1 MAAHQ
6 PNRVLET
13 LTLHLVNSPL
23 SVIEWDHEF
32 RVKFWSGQ
40 AEAIFG
46 WLEDQVRGKH
56 PEDWPFVHE
65 DDAESVNQVME
76 ALLTGSTNRNISL
89 NRNYTRDGRIVHCE
103 WYNSVL
109 IDEAGKLISVLSLIQ
124 DVTAREGMESELRQL
139 HKVKSIGQLTG
150 GVAHDFNNLLTVILG
165 NGELLAE
172 TLEHQPELEEL
183 ASTVVDAARKGATL
197 THQLLAF
204 ARQQPLRPR
213 ALDVNDLLT
222 GMRVLLERTL
232 GEETELKLVTAS
244 GSWSAKVDPTQLD
257 SAILNLCINAR
268 DAMPQGGQLT
278 IETSNVTIDQEYS
291 DAHAE
296 VEPGP
301 YVMIAISDTGT
312 GMAPEVIDQAFEPF
326 FTTKDVG
333 QGSGLGLSMVFG
345 FIKQSRGH
353 IKIYS
358 EPGEG
363 TTIRM
368 YLPRADHNDEVR
380 EIEAEP
386 ETAVGGHESIL
397 VVEDDELVRQYACL
411 QLKVLGYQVLSAAN
425 GLQALELLQSN
436 VPVDLLFTDVVM
448 PGGINGVELARR
460 AGQLRPGL
468 AVLYTSRYTQNAII
482 HQGRLDPGVL
492 LLSKPYP
499 RLEMA
504 RMVRLAL
511 HQYK

>member
-1 MAAHQ
+1 MAANQ
-6 PNRVLET
+6 ANRVLET
-13 LTLHLVNSPL
+13 LTRHLVNSPL

-46 WLEDQVRGKH
+46 WSEDQVRGKH

-65 DDAESVNQVME
+65 GDTEAVNQIME
-76 ALLTGSTNRNISL
+76 ALLTVSTTRNISL
-89 NRNYTRDGRIVHCE
+89 NRNYTRDGRIIHCE
-103 WYNSVL
+103 WYNSL
-109 IDEAGKLISVLSLIQ
+109 LFDEAGKLVSILSLIQ
-124 DVTAREGMESELRQL
+124 DVTAREAMESELRQL

-172 TLEHQPELEEL
+172 RLEHRPELGEL
-183 ASTVVDAARKGATL
+183 AGTVVDAARKGATL

-204 ARQQPLRPR
+204 ARQQPLQPR
-213 ALDVNDLLT
+213 ALDFNDLLT

-232 GEETELKLVTAS
+232 GEETELKLITAT
-244 GSWSAKVDPTQLD
+244 GSWNAKVDPTQLE
-257 SAILNLCINAR
+257 SAMLNLCINAR
-268 DAMPQGGQLT
+268 DAMPEGGHLT
-278 IETSNVTIDQEYS
+278 IETDNVTLDQDYA

-301 YVMIAISDTGT
+301 YVMIAISDTGI
-312 GMAPEVIDQAFEPF
+312 GMTPEVIDQAFEPF

-333 QGSGLGLSMVFG
+333 KGSGLGLSMVYG

-363 TTIRM
+363 TTVRM
-368 YLPRADHNDEVR
+368 YLPRADHADEVPAS
-380 EIEAEP
+380 EIKP
-386 ETAVGGHESIL
+386 TTAVGGHESIL
-397 VVEDDELVRQYACL
+397 VVEDDEMVRQYACL
-411 QLKVLGYQVLSAAN
+411 QLKMLGYQVFSAAD
-425 GLQALELLQSN
+425 GHQAIELMQGD

-460 AGQLRPGL
+460 ARQLRPDM
-468 AVLYTSRYTQNAII
+468 AVLYTSGYTQNAII

-499 RLEMA
+499 RAELA
-504 RMVRLAL
+504 RMIRLAL
-511 HQYK
+511 S

>member
-1 MAAHQ
+1 MAAIPSNH
-6 PNRVLET
+6 VLET
-13 LTLHLVNSPL
+13 LTRHLINSPL

-46 WLEDQVRGKH
+46 WSEDQVRGKR

-124 DVTAREGMESELRQL
+124 DVTAREAMESELRQL
-139 HKVKSIGQLTG
+139 HKIKSIGQLTG

-172 TLEHQPELEEL
+172 KLESQPALGDL
-183 ASTVVDAARKGATL
+183 AATVVDAARKGATL

-204 ARQQPLRPR
+204 ARQQPLRPK

-222 GMRVLLERTL
+222 GMQMLLERTL
-232 GEETELKLVTAS
+232 GEATELKLITALD
-244 GSWSAKVDPTQLD
+244 SWTARVDPTQLE
-257 SAILNLCINAR
+257 SAMLNLCINAR
-268 DAMPQGGQLT
+268 DAMPEGGQLT
-278 IETSNVTIDQEYS
+278 IETGNVTLDQDYA

-301 YVMIAISDTGT
+301 YVMIAISDTGS
-312 GMAPEVIDQAFEPF
+312 GMAPEVIDRAFEPF

-353 IKIYS
+353 VKIYS

-368 YLPRADHNDEVR
+368 YLPRADHTDE
-380 EIEAEP
+380 APEP
-386 ETAVGGHESIL
+386 ATEPTTSVGGHESIL
-397 VVEDDELVRQYACL
+397 VVEDDEMVRQYACL
-411 QLKVLGYQVLSAAN
+411 QLKMMGYQVFSAAD
-425 GLQALELLQSN
+425 GVQALDILQSD
-436 VPVDLLFTDVVM
+436 VPIELLFTDVVM

-468 AVLYTSRYTQNAII
+468 AVLYTSGYTQNAII

-499 RLEMA
+499 RAELA
-504 RMVRLAL
+504 RTVRLAL
-511 HQYK
+511 S